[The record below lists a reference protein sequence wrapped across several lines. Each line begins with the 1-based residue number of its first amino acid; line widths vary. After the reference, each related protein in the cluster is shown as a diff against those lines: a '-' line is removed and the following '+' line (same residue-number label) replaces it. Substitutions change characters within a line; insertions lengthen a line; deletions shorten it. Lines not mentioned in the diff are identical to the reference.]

1 MRAGRQFLPNITQLA
16 LFTSTDPSGLTQMQS
31 CRALCSKRPILRDAK
46 ASLDK
51 PPFPGTYVC
60 NKAGPPREPGMVRE
74 GRRRLIPHSSPP
86 RPLQDHIAADPCIGA
101 SYHYPCGK
109 NAGKELEPHPNHSQT
124 AMAHPG
130 SGGRLLWG
138 PLENKEK
145 LCKLYLA
152 T

>member
-1 MRAGRQFLPNITQLA
+1 MQRLAWTSPRSLA
-16 LFTSTDPSGLTQMQS
+16 LMSVTKQVRQGSLAWLE
-31 CRALCSKRPILRDAK
+31 RAEEAD
-46 ASLDK
+46 
-51 PPFPGTYVC
+51 
-60 NKAGPPREPGMVRE
+60 
-74 GRRRLIPHSSPP
+74 PHSSPP